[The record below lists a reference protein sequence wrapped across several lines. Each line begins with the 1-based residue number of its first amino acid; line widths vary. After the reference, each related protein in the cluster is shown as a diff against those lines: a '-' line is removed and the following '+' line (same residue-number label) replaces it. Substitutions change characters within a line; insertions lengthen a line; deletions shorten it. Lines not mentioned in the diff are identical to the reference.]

1 MLDCAVVD
9 SVPTAVNASFTFGK
23 WGYEHQASVLHAP
36 VRHAIDHGIEVAPM
50 LGEAV
55 VRRGQFAAVQYAV
68 GSQLSQPLG
77 QYLVA
82 QGGDGLQYL
91 TEVLVAA
98 QYGRQYLNRP
108 FGAEHIH
115 GVANGKDFLT
125 QLLVAFVAD
134 GVDDCLCLRHRGG
147 V

>member
-1 MLDCAVVD
+1 M
-9 SVPTAVNASFTFGK
+9 F
-23 WGYEHQASVLHAP
+23 
-36 VRHAIDHGIEVAPM
+36 
-50 LGEAV
+50 GEAV

-68 GSQLSQPLG
+68 GSQLPQPLG

-98 QYGRQYLNRP
+98 HYGRQYLNCS